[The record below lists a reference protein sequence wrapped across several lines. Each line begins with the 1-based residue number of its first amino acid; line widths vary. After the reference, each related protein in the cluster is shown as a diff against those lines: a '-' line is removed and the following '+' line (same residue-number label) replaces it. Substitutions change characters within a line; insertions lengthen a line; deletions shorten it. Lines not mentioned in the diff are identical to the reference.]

1 MNLCYHLWRSALFPV
16 LPIIAHWAH
25 RTARR
30 AATAGRPL
38 DAVESLGARRLGVQN
53 PSAVRVVVTPH
64 LPLPGPRWI
73 HRLASRLGFPAT
85 ECIGLCLGHA
95 IFLHPSSF
103 QPDVLAHELVHTAQ
117 CERLGGLRPFL
128 HCYLAECLTHGYA
141 AAPMECEAR
150 DHHAPG
156 WGTGQTS

>member
-1 MNLCYHLWRSALFPV
+1 MKVRYHLWRSALFPV
-16 LPIIAHWAH
+16 IPAVAHWAR

-30 AATAGRPL
+30 AASGGRPL
-38 DAVESLGARRLGVQN
+38 TAVEWLAARRLGVHN
-53 PSAVRVVVTPH
+53 PSAVRIVVTPD
-64 LPLPGPRWI
+64 LPLPGPRWL

-85 ECIGLCLGHA
+85 ECIGLCLGHT
-95 IFLHPSSF
+95 IFLHPSSN

-128 HCYLAECLTHGYA
+128 HSYLAECLTHGYA

-150 DHHAPG
+150 ER
-156 WGTGQTS
+156 